1 MAGNHFIVPQIP
13 ISRVTPVRLGAG
25 NAANQ
30 RFNYNDSGKIVK
42 LIGDSQYDLAA
53 VGNPIEKFV
62 VHVEPATSNGYAIGG
77 ITGDEY
83 KFVTADGAQ
92 ADGTGTIAV
101 GDYVVTGTPVAL
113 NAAQSGY
120 PRVRKATS
128 QTPVY
133 PYAWRVVSLQGN
145 GGVAGTVMVIEKV

>member
-13 ISRVTPVRLGAG
+13 IARVTPVRLGAG

-30 RFNYNDSGKIVK
+30 RFNFNDQGKIVK
-42 LIGDSQYDLAA
+42 LVGESQYDLCA

-62 VHVEPATSNGYAIGG
+62 VGVEVATSNGWSIGG
-77 ITGDEY
+77 VVGHEMQ
-83 KFVTADGAQ
+83 FVTADGAQ
-92 ADGTGTIAV
+92 ADGLGNIAV

-113 NAAQSGY
+113 NAAMTGY
-120 PRVRKATS
+120 ARVRKATS

-133 PYAWRVVSLQGN
+133 PYAWRVVSLAGN
-145 GGVAGTVMVIEKV
+145 NGAPGTIMVIEKV